1 MKCGLLGRKLG
12 HSYSPQ
18 IHKFLGDYSYDLF
31 EREPEELDGFFAD
44 PPFDAMNVTIPYK
57 ETVLKYC
64 SEISHAAK
72 KIGSVNTIVRKDGKY
87 YGDNTDYYGFEFI
100 LDSVC
105 DDVKGKKVMVVGSG
119 GAAKTAV
126 AVISDRGGIPVV
138 ITIEDNTPEN
148 MKKHHLDTDVIVNAT
163 PVGMYPHNLQ
173 SPIVLDDYKN
183 VQAVVDVVYN
193 PSKTQLI
200 LDAERLGIPCV
211 NGLYMLVAQAE
222 KASAIF
228 KGESTWESK
237 TESIVAELELEMK
250 NIVFVGMPGCGKSTI
265 GKKIAEKLG
274 RTFKDADEE
283 VLAFSGKTPAEI
295 ITNEGEPAFR
305 KVETEVLKELC
316 KKSEYVISTGGGCVT
331 VDENFDAIRQNAVVV
346 WIKRPLDALSTE
358 GRPLSKSPEELR
370 KMYEFRA
377 PKYEKISDIV
387 IENSK
392 SVNEVVEDVLNA
404 VERFVKEK

>member
-31 EREPEELDGFFAD
+31 EREPEDLDAFFAN

-57 ETVLKYC
+57 ETVMKYC
-64 SEISHAAK
+64 SEISDSAK
-72 KIGSVNTIVRKDGKY
+72 KIGSINTIVRKNGKY

-105 DDVKGKKVMVVGSG
+105 KDVKGKKVLIVGNG
-119 GAAKTAV
+119 GAAKTAI
-126 AVISDRGGIPVV
+126 AVISDRGGVPVV
-138 ITIEDNTPEN
+138 ISHKENTPEN
-148 MKKHHLDTDVIVNAT
+148 MKKHHLDTDIIVNTT
-163 PVGMYPHNLQ
+163 PVGMYPKNLE
-173 SPIVLDDYKN
+173 SPIVLENYKN

-193 PSKTQLI
+193 PSKTQIL

-222 KASAIF
+222 KASDIF
-228 KGESTWESK
+228 KGEDSWEVRTS
-237 TESIVAELELEMK
+237 SIVSELELEMK
-250 NIVFVGMPGCGKSTI
+250 NIVLVGMPGCGKSTV
-265 GKKIAEKLG
+265 GRKIAEKLG
-274 RTFKDADEE
+274 RTFKDADDE

-295 ITNEGEPAFR
+295 ITNEGETAFR

-316 KKSEYVISTGGGCVT
+316 KQSATVVSTGGGCVT
-331 VDENFDAIRQNAVVV
+331 VDENFDVIRQNSVVV
-346 WIKRPLDALSTE
+346 WVKRPIDKLATN
-358 GRPLSKSPEELR
+358 GRPLSKSPEELER
-370 KMYEFRA
+370 MYGIRA
-377 PKYEKISDIV
+377 PKYEKISDIIV
-387 IENSK
+387 ENIGDLEK
-392 SVNEVVEDVLNA
+392 VVSDVLNS

>member
-1 MKCGLLGRKLG
+1 MNCGLLGRKLG

-31 EREPEELDGFFAD
+31 EKEPEELDSFFAN

-57 ETVLKYC
+57 ETVIKYC
-64 SEISHAAK
+64 EEISHAAK
-72 KIGSVNTIVRKDGKY
+72 TIGSVNTIVRKNGKF

-105 DDVKGKKVMVVGSG
+105 KDIKGKKVLVIGSG

-126 AVISDRGGIPVV
+126 AVISDRGGNPVV

-163 PVGMYPHNLQ
+163 PVGMYPHNLK

-193 PSKTQLI
+193 PSKTQLL

-228 KGESTWESK
+228 KGETTWESR
-237 TESIVAELELEMK
+237 TANIVAELELQMK
-250 NIVFVGMPGCGKSTI
+250 NIIFVGMPGCGKSTI
-265 GKKIAEKLG
+265 GKKVAKKLN
-274 RTFKDADEE
+274 RAFKDADEE
-283 VLAFSGKTPAEI
+283 VITFSNRTPAEI

-316 KKSEYVISTGGGCVT
+316 KQSATVISTGGGCIT
-331 VDENFDAIRQNAVVV
+331 VEENFDVIRQNSVVIWV
-346 WIKRPLDALSTE
+346 KRPLNKLATQ
-358 GRPLSKSPEELR
+358 GRPLSKSPEEIS
-370 KMYEFRA
+370 KMYDFRA
-377 PKYEKISDIV
+377 PKYEKISNVI
-387 IENSK
+387 IENDEDID
-392 SVNEVVEDVLNA
+392 VVVEKVISA
-404 VERFVKEK
+404 VERYVKSK

>member
-18 IHKFLGDYSYDLF
+18 IHKFLGDYSYELF
-31 EREPEELDGFFAD
+31 EREPEELDEFFEN

-64 SEISHAAK
+64 AEISHAAK
-72 KIGSVNTIVRKDGKY
+72 KIGSVNTIVRKNGKY

-105 DDVKGKKVMVVGSG
+105 KDVRGKKVMVVGSG

-163 PVGMYPHNLQ
+163 PVGMYPNNLK
-173 SPIVLDDYKN
+173 SPIVLDGYKN

-193 PSKTQLI
+193 PSKTQLL

-228 KGESTWESK
+228 KGETSWESK
-237 TESIVAELELEMK
+237 TASIVAELELEMK
-250 NIVFVGMPGCGKSTI
+250 NIVFVGMPGCGKSTV
-265 GKKIAEKLG
+265 GRKIAEKLG

-283 VLAFSGKTPAEI
+283 VLTFSGKTPAEI

-316 KKSEYVISTGGGCVT
+316 KKSEYVVSTGGGCVT

-346 WIKRPLDALSTE
+346 WIKRPLDLLATN

-377 PKYEKISDIV
+377 PKYEKISDITV
-387 IENSK
+387 ENDRP
-392 SVNEVVEDVLNA
+392 VNEVVDEVLKSI
-404 VERFVKEK
+404 ERFVKEK

>member
-31 EREPEELDGFFAD
+31 EREPEELDAFFAD
-44 PPFDAMNVTIPYK
+44 SPFDAMNVTIPYK
-57 ETVLKYC
+57 ETVMKYC
-64 SEISHAAK
+64 SEISDSAK
-72 KIGSVNTIVRKDGKY
+72 KIGSVNTIVRKNGKY

-105 DDVKGKKVMVVGSG
+105 KDVKGKKVLIVGNG
-119 GAAKTAV
+119 GAAKTAI
-126 AVISDRGGIPVV
+126 AVISDRGGVPVV
-138 ITIEDNTPEN
+138 ISHKENTPEN
-148 MKKHHLDTDVIVNAT
+148 MKKHHLDTDIIVNTT
-163 PVGMYPHNLQ
+163 PVGMYPKNLE
-173 SPIVLDDYKN
+173 SPIVLENYKN

-193 PSKTQLI
+193 PSKTQIL

-228 KGESTWESK
+228 KGEASWEVRTS
-237 TESIVAELELEMK
+237 SIVSELELEMK
-250 NIVFVGMPGCGKSTI
+250 NIVLVGMPGCGKSTI
-265 GKKIAEKLG
+265 GRKIAEKLG
-274 RTFKDADEE
+274 RTFKDADDE

-295 ITNEGEPAFR
+295 ITNEGETAFR

-316 KKSEYVISTGGGCVT
+316 KQSATVVSTGGGCVT
-331 VDENFDAIRQNAVVV
+331 VDENFDVIRQNSVVV
-346 WIKRPLDALSTE
+346 WVKRPIDKLATN
-358 GRPLSKSPEELR
+358 GRPLSKSLEELER
-370 KMYEFRA
+370 MYGIRA
-377 PKYEKISDIV
+377 PKYGKISDIIV
-387 IENSK
+387 ENIGDLEK
-392 SVNEVVEDVLNA
+392 VVSDVLNL

>member
-18 IHKFLGDYSYDLF
+18 IHRFLGDYSYDLF
-31 EREPEELDGFFAD
+31 EREPEDLDAFFAD

-57 ETVLKYC
+57 ETVMKYC
-64 SEISHAAK
+64 SEISDSAK
-72 KIGSVNTIVRKDGKY
+72 KIGSVNTIVRKNGKY

-105 DDVKGKKVMVVGSG
+105 KDVKGKKVLIVGNG
-119 GAAKTAV
+119 GAAKTAI
-126 AVISDRGGIPVV
+126 AVISDRGGVPVV
-138 ITIEDNTPEN
+138 ISHKENTPEN
-148 MKKHHLDTDVIVNAT
+148 MKKHHLDTDIIVNTT
-163 PVGMYPHNLQ
+163 PVGMYPKNLE
-173 SPIVLDDYKN
+173 SPIVLENYKN

-193 PSKTQLI
+193 PSKTQIL

-228 KGESTWESK
+228 KGEASWEVRTS
-237 TESIVAELELEMK
+237 SIVSELELEMK
-250 NIVFVGMPGCGKSTI
+250 NIVLVGMPGCGKSTI
-265 GKKIAEKLG
+265 GRKIAEKLG
-274 RTFKDADEE
+274 RTFKDADDE

-295 ITNEGEPAFR
+295 ITNEGETAFR

-316 KKSEYVISTGGGCVT
+316 KQSATVVSTGGGCVT
-331 VDENFDAIRQNAVVV
+331 VNENFDVIRQNSVVV
-346 WIKRPLDALSTE
+346 WVKRPLDMLATN
-358 GRPLSKSPEELR
+358 GRPLSKSPEELKR
-370 KMYEFRA
+370 MYGIRA
-377 PKYEKISDIV
+377 PKYEKISDIIV
-387 IENSK
+387 ENIGDLEKTVS
-392 SVNEVVEDVLNA
+392 DVLNS

>member
-31 EREPEELDGFFAD
+31 EREPEELDAFFAD

-57 ETVLKYC
+57 ESVMKYC
-64 SEISHAAK
+64 SEISDSAK
-72 KIGSVNTIVRKDGKY
+72 KIGSVNTIVRKNGKY

-105 DDVKGKKVMVVGSG
+105 KDVKGKKVLIVGNG
-119 GAAKTAV
+119 GAAKTAI
-126 AVISDRGGIPVV
+126 AVISDRGGVPVV
-138 ITIEDNTPEN
+138 ISHKENTPEN
-148 MKKHHLDTDVIVNAT
+148 MKKHHLDTDIIVNTT
-163 PVGMYPHNLQ
+163 PVGMYPKNLE
-173 SPIVLDDYKN
+173 SPIVLENYKN
-183 VQAVVDVVYN
+183 VKAVVDVVYN
-193 PSKTQLI
+193 PSKTQIL

-228 KGESTWESK
+228 KGEASWEVRTS
-237 TESIVAELELEMK
+237 SIVSELELEMK
-250 NIVFVGMPGCGKSTI
+250 NIVLVGMPGCGKSTI
-265 GKKIAEKLG
+265 GRKIAEKLG
-274 RTFKDADEE
+274 RTFKDADDE

-295 ITNEGEPAFR
+295 ITNEGETAFR

-316 KKSEYVISTGGGCVT
+316 KQSATVVSTGGGCVT
-331 VDENFDAIRQNAVVV
+331 VDENFDVIRQNSVVV
-346 WIKRPLDALSTE
+346 WVKRPIDKLATN
-358 GRPLSKSPEELR
+358 GRPLSKSPEELE
-370 KMYEFRA
+370 KMFRIRA

-387 IENSK
+387 IENFGDIEK
-392 SVNEVVEDVLNA
+392 VVSDVLNSI
-404 VERFVKEK
+404 ERFVKEK

>member
-18 IHKFLGDYSYDLF
+18 IHRFLGDYSYDLF
-31 EREPEELDGFFAD
+31 EREPEELDAFFAD

-57 ETVLKYC
+57 ETVMKYC
-64 SEISHAAK
+64 SEISDSAK
-72 KIGSVNTIVRKDGKY
+72 KIGSVNTIVRKNGKY

-105 DDVKGKKVMVVGSG
+105 KDVKGKKVLIVGNG
-119 GAAKTAV
+119 GVAKTAI
-126 AVISDRGGIPVV
+126 AVISDRGGVPVV
-138 ITIEDNTPEN
+138 ISHKENTPEN
-148 MKKHHLDTDVIVNAT
+148 MKKHHLDTDIIVNTT
-163 PVGMYPHNLQ
+163 PVGMYPKNLE
-173 SPIVLDDYKN
+173 SPIVLENYKN

-193 PSKTQLI
+193 PSKTQIL

-228 KGESTWESK
+228 KGETTWESR
-237 TESIVAELELEMK
+237 TASIVSELELEMK
-250 NIVFVGMPGCGKSTI
+250 NIVLVGMPGCGKSTV
-265 GKKIAEKLG
+265 GRKISEKLG
-274 RTFKDADEE
+274 RTFKDADDE

-295 ITNEGEPAFR
+295 ITNQGETAFR

-316 KKSEYVISTGGGCVT
+316 KQSATVVSTGGGCVT
-331 VDENFDAIRQNAVVV
+331 IDENFDVIRQNSVVV
-346 WIKRPLDALSTE
+346 WVKRPLDMLATN
-358 GRPLSKSPEELR
+358 GRPLSKSPEELER
-370 KMYEFRA
+370 MYGIRA
-377 PKYEKISDIV
+377 PKYKKISNV
-387 IENSK
+387 
-392 SVNEVVEDVLNA
+392 VVENIGDIEKVVSEVLNS

>member
-18 IHKFLGDYSYDLF
+18 IHRFLGDYSYDLF
-31 EREPEELDGFFAD
+31 EREPEYLDAFFAD

-57 ETVLKYC
+57 ETVMKYC
-64 SEISHAAK
+64 SEISDSAK
-72 KIGSVNTIVRKDGKY
+72 KIGSVNTIVRKNGKY

-105 DDVKGKKVMVVGSG
+105 KDVKGKKVLIVGNG
-119 GAAKTAV
+119 GAAKTAI
-126 AVISDRGGIPVV
+126 AVISDRGGVPVV
-138 ITIEDNTPEN
+138 ISHKENTPEN
-148 MKKHHLDTDVIVNAT
+148 MKKHHLDTDIIVNTT
-163 PVGMYPHNLQ
+163 PVGMYPKNLE
-173 SPIVLDDYKN
+173 SPIVLENYKN

-193 PSKTQLI
+193 PSKTQIL

-228 KGESTWESK
+228 KGKAFWEVRTS
-237 TESIVAELELEMK
+237 SIVSELELEMK
-250 NIVFVGMPGCGKSTI
+250 NIVLVGMPGCGKSTV
-265 GKKIAEKLG
+265 GRKISEKLG
-274 RTFKDADEE
+274 RTFKDADDE

-295 ITNEGEPAFR
+295 ITNEGETAFR

-316 KKSEYVISTGGGCVT
+316 KQSATVVSTGGGCVT
-331 VDENFDAIRQNAVVV
+331 VDENFDVIRQNSVVV
-346 WIKRPLDALSTE
+346 WVKRPIDKLATN
-358 GRPLSKSPEELR
+358 GRPLSKSPEELER
-370 KMYEFRA
+370 MYGIRA
-377 PKYEKISDIV
+377 PKYEKISDIIV
-387 IENSK
+387 ENIGDIEK
-392 SVNEVVEDVLNA
+392 VVSDVLNS

>member
-18 IHKFLGDYSYDLF
+18 IHKFLGDYSYELF
-31 EREPEELDGFFAD
+31 EREPEELDEFFND

-57 ETVLKYC
+57 ETVMKYC
-64 SEISHAAK
+64 SEISDSAK
-72 KIGSVNTIVRKDGKY
+72 KIGSVNTIVRRNGKY

-105 DDVKGKKVMVVGSG
+105 KDVKGKKVLIVGNG
-119 GAAKTAV
+119 GAAKTAI
-126 AVISDRGGIPVV
+126 AVVSDRGGISVV
-138 ITIEDNTPEN
+138 ISHKENTPEN
-148 MKKHHLDTDVIVNAT
+148 MKKHHLDTDIIVNTT
-163 PVGMYPHNLQ
+163 PVGMFPKNLE
-173 SPIVLDDYKN
+173 SPVVLEDYKN
-183 VQAVVDVVYN
+183 VEAVVDVVYN
-193 PSKTQLI
+193 PSKTQIL

-228 KGESTWESK
+228 KGESSWESK

-250 NIVFVGMPGCGKSTI
+250 NIVLVGMPGCGKSTV
-265 GKKIAEKLG
+265 GKKIAERLG
-274 RTFKDADEE
+274 RRFKDADEE
-283 VLAFSGKTPAEI
+283 VFAFSGKTPAEI

-316 KKSEYVISTGGGCVT
+316 KQSACVISTGGGCVT
-331 VDENFDAIRQNAVVV
+331 VDENFDVIRQNSIVI
-346 WIKRPLDALSTE
+346 WIKRPLGDLSTE
-358 GRPLSKSPEELR
+358 GRPLSKSPEEIC

-377 PKYEKISDIV
+377 PRYETVSDIIV
-387 IENSK
+387 ENDAPIDA
-392 SVNEVVEDVLNA
+392 VVEEVLNKT
-404 VERFVKEK
+404 ERFVKEK

>member
-31 EREPEELDGFFAD
+31 EREPEELDEFFAN

-64 SEISHAAK
+64 AEISHAAK

-163 PVGMYPHNLQ
+163 PVGMYPHNLK

-228 KGESTWESK
+228 KGETTWESK
-237 TESIVAELELEMK
+237 TASIVSELELEMK

-265 GKKIAEKLG
+265 GRKVAEKLG
-274 RTFKDADEE
+274 RKFKDADEE
-283 VLAFSGKTPAEI
+283 VLTFSGKTPAEI

-316 KKSEYVISTGGGCVT
+316 KQSAYVVSTGGGCVT
-331 VDENFDAIRQNAVVV
+331 VDENFDAVRQNAVVV
-346 WIKRPLDALSTE
+346 WIKRPLEALSTE
-358 GRPLSKSPEELR
+358 GRPLSKSPEEIR
-370 KMYEFRA
+370 KMYDFRA
-377 PKYEKISDIV
+377 PRYEKISDIV
-387 IENSK
+387 IENTK
-392 SVNEVVEDVLNA
+392 PVNEVVEDVLKA

>member
-31 EREPEELDGFFAD
+31 EREPEELDEFFAN

-57 ETVLKYC
+57 ETVIKYC
-64 SEISHAAK
+64 AEISHAAK

-163 PVGMYPHNLQ
+163 PVGMYPHNLK

-228 KGESTWESK
+228 KGETTWESK
-237 TESIVAELELEMK
+237 TASIVSELELEMK

-265 GKKIAEKLG
+265 GRKIAEKLG
-274 RTFKDADEE
+274 RKFKDADDE
-283 VLAFSGKTPAEI
+283 VLTFSGKTPAEI

-316 KKSEYVISTGGGCVT
+316 KQSAYVVSTGGGCVT
-331 VDENFDAIRQNAVVV
+331 VDENFDAVRQNAVVV
-346 WIKRPLDALSTE
+346 WIKRPLEALSTE
-358 GRPLSKSPEELR
+358 GRPLSKSPEEIR
-370 KMYEFRA
+370 KMYDFRA
-377 PKYEKISDIV
+377 PRYEKISDIV
-387 IENSK
+387 IENTK
-392 SVNEVVEDVLNA
+392 PVNEVVEDVLKA